1 MTANQAKHTIVGAR
15 TEKLESKPHFAGLQV
30 SGTPVTLV
38 EGGQVATLVLT
49 ATVPVLCSP
58 QVVFFKFKVSS
69 FILFSQD
76 RALGSCCV
84 HLHLAL
90 GVAGQ
95 EQRCPWGGVLHRVG
109 NSTFLLISILD
120 LDKKRLMTINQT
132 SSLSIVMKS
141 LGYQRHEICGI
152 TSTKKGRMLM
162 RYSFS
167 GWSSLLCSQDL
178 PP

>member
-1 MTANQAKHTIVGAR
+1 MGAR
-15 TEKLESKPHFAGLQV
+15 TERIESDPHFAGLQV

-58 QVVFFKFKVSS
+58 QVLESCFFGNLFDNS
-69 FILFSQD
+69 FFQD

-95 EQRCPWGGVLHRVG
+95 EQRCPWGGLLHRVRIRP
-109 NSTFLLISILD
+109 LLIKTGSAHLSKYD
-120 LDKKRLMTINQT
+120 LA
-132 SSLSIVMKS
+132 LSNCDF
-141 LGYQRHEICGI
+141 Q
-152 TSTKKGRMLM
+152 
-162 RYSFS
+162 
-167 GWSSLLCSQDL
+167 
-178 PP
+178 

>member
-1 MTANQAKHTIVGAR
+1 MINTQAKHTIVGAR
-15 TEKLESKPHFAGLQV
+15 TERIESDPHFAGLQV

-58 QVVFFKFKVSS
+58 QVVESCLLGTCLTFFS
-69 FILFSQD
+69 LQD

-95 EQRCPWGGVLHRVG
+95 EQRCPWGGLLHRVRIRPLFIPTSKLDR
-109 NSTFLLISILD
+109 STFQNPFWDDFFKIIMFTDYQVGLPSCAHKICRHD
-120 LDKKRLMTINQT
+120 WN
-132 SSLSIVMKS
+132 SSHVIPL
-141 LGYQRHEICGI
+141 R
-152 TSTKKGRMLM
+152 
-162 RYSFS
+162 
-167 GWSSLLCSQDL
+167 
-178 PP
+178 